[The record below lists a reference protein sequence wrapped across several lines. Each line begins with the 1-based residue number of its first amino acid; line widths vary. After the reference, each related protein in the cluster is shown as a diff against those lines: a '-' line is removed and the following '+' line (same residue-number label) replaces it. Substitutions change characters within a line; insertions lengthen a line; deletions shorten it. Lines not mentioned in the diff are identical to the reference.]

1 VAAEGARTILHVDMD
16 AFYASV
22 EQLRRPELRGKP
34 VIVGGAGARG
44 VVAAASYEARV
55 YGVHSAMSSVRA
67 QRLCPHAVFVGGDH
81 DHYAAVSKRVMEV
94 FGSVTP
100 LVEAL
105 SLDEAFLDVTGARR
119 LLGDGRTIGH
129 LVRDRVLEQEG
140 LTCSVGVAASKH
152 IAKLASEAA
161 KPRIGKTGPEPG
173 LGVKVVEPGEELA
186 FLHPLPV
193 QALWGVGPKTLERLR
208 GRGITTVGDLAAL
221 DEDTVQGIL
230 GGANG
235 THLWLLARGVDER
248 AVVPD
253 QKAKSIGHEETFA
266 RDHHRYET
274 LHDQL
279 VRLADSV
286 ASRLR
291 AAGVAGR
298 TVMIKVRF
306 NDFRTITRAVTL
318 PTAVDTGPDV
328 VRAASQL
335 LERVDPTPGVRLLG
349 VHVSQLVDQAARQLS
364 LDDVE
369 APSWADATGAV
380 DAIRARYGADAIVPA
395 TLAGPDGIKVKRRG
409 DQQWGP
415 TDLSGP

>member
-1 VAAEGARTILHVDMD
+1 VAGRTILHVDMD

-22 EQLRRPELRGKP
+22 EQLRHPELRGKP
-34 VIVGGAGARG
+34 VIVGGPGARG

-55 YGVHSAMSSVRA
+55 FGVHSAMSSVRA
-67 QRLCPHAVFVGGDH
+67 QRLCPQAIFVAGDH
-81 DHYAAVSKRVMEV
+81 EVYGEVSKRVMAI
-94 FGSVTP
+94 FGEVTP

-119 LLGDGRTIGH
+119 LLGTGEEIAHRI
-129 LVRDRVLEQEG
+129 RARVLEQEG
-140 LTCSVGVAASKH
+140 LACSVGVAPSKFL
-152 IAKLASEAA
+152 AKLASEAA
-161 KPRIGKTGPEPG
+161 KPRIGKRGPEPG
-173 LGVKVVEPGEELA
+173 LGVKVVAPGEELA

-193 QALWGVGPKTLERLR
+193 QALWGVGPKTLERLHS
-208 GRGITTVGDLAAL
+208 RGITTVAQLAEL
-221 DEDTVQGIL
+221 DERAAQDLL
-230 GGANG
+230 GSASGA
-235 THLWLLARGVDER
+235 HLWHLANAHDDR

-266 RDHHRYET
+266 RDHHQLESLRHE
-274 LHDQL
+274 L
-279 VRLADSV
+279 VRLGDSV

-298 TVMIKVRF
+298 TVSIKVRF

-328 VRAASQL
+328 VRAATNL
-335 LERVDPTPGVRLLG
+335 LDKVDPTPGVRLLG
-349 VHVSQLVDQAARQLS
+349 IHVSQLCDQSARQLS

-369 APSWADATGAV
+369 APSWDDATDAI
-380 DAIRARYGADAIVPA
+380 DAIRDRFGADAIVPA
-395 TLAGPDGIKVKRRG
+395 SLAGPEGIRIKRRG

-415 TDLSGP
+415 TDLNGP